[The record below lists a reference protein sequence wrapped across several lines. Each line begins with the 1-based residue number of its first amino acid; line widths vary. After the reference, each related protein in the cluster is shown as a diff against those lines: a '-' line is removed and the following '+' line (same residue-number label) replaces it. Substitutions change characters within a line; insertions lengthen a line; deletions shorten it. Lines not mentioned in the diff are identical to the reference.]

1 MSNNILKR
9 ESHSKSAF
17 PTREFT
23 QSLTYQITLERKRTS
38 DFFFL
43 FFFSLWITPILNI
56 FNFRFRF
63 QNVFLFLAPDG

>member
-38 DFFFL
+38 DFFF
-43 FFFSLWITPILNI
+43 FSFSLFGL
-56 FNFRFRF
+56 RRY
-63 QNVFLFLAPDG
+63 